1 MAIRVPIVTQFDA
14 SGLTQAQSRLERAG
28 AGFRRAALPIAAAGG
43 AVVGVGTALIRAGEE
58 ASTANARIASI
69 AEQMNLFGEDTE
81 TVSRRLVQMAE
92 DLGMATGMSPTDL
105 KQAQATLL
113 TFSEIAESADV
124 AGGAFDRATQAAAD
138 LAAAGFGSAETN
150 AVSLGRALQD
160 PLRGLSALGRQGVTF
175 TQEQQDLI
183 ASLVETNDM
192 LGAQEIILQA
202 VEGQVGGTAVATAD
216 ASARMGVAFQLI
228 MQRLG
233 EKLLPAFER
242 VVDYVIETVIP
253 AVEEFGGTLRDWWGT
268 YGPGI
273 TDFVNRMVELFRRI
287 TGHPLFGAVFR
298 AAIDSFVGMV
308 RGGFNTVSGI
318 VDTLIALLDG
328 DFTAA
333 WNGIK
338 KTIGG
343 VAEFMNSKLFGI
355 PGKIVGVFAGVA
367 RATTAAIGNAYSAF
381 ANVWNSSVAGF
392 GFTVPRQIPGIG
404 GARVAIP
411 RMPTL
416 GGGGFSGGLSDIAR
430 RQVAQERG
438 FTGLP
443 GGALSNPAF
452 GSQPQTV
459 INNYVDVHDLMA
471 LGNEQELGMIITDT
485 LNLTARQNGYV
496 DVIGSL

>member
-1 MAIRVPIVTQFDA
+1 VAIRVPIVTQFDA

-43 AVVGVGTALIRAGEE
+43 AVIGVGTALIRAGEE
-58 ASTANARIASI
+58 ASTANARISSI

-192 LGAQEIILQA
+192 LGAQDIILQA
-202 VEGQVGGTAVATAD
+202 IEGQVGGTAAATAD

-242 VVDYVIETVIP
+242 FVDYVIDTVIP
-253 AVEEFGGTLRDWWGT
+253 AVEEFGGKLRDWWAT

-273 TDFVNRMVELFRRI
+273 TAFVGNIVELFRKI
-287 TGHPLFGAVFR
+287 VEHPIFGAVLG
-298 AAIDSFVGMV
+298 AAVDSFVGMV
-308 RGGFNTVSGI
+308 REGFNVVKGI

-328 DFTAA
+328 DFSAA
-333 WNGIK
+333 WDGIK
-338 KTIGG
+338 LTIGS
-343 VAEFMNSKLFGI
+343 VVRFMNERLFGI
-355 PGKIVGVFAGVA
+355 PGAIAGVFASIGRTVMDA
-367 RATTAAIGNAYSAF
+367 FGTAYNAF
-381 ANVWNSSVAGF
+381 AKVWNSTVGGI

-411 RMPTL
+411 TLPTYQ
-416 GGGGFSGGLSDIAR
+416 GGGGGYTPTPLDPGRREGPLRTPSGKEETFGLSRSQPSVQIHVDMSGA
-430 RQVAQERG
+430 VMFDNAQEIAN
-438 FTGLP
+438 TMVD
-443 GGALSNPAF
+443 A
-452 GSQPQTV
+452 
-459 INNYVDVHDLMA
+459 INSS
-471 LGNEQELGMIITDT
+471 
-485 LNLTARQNGYV
+485 ARQNGYV
-496 DVIGSL
+496 DVIGSF